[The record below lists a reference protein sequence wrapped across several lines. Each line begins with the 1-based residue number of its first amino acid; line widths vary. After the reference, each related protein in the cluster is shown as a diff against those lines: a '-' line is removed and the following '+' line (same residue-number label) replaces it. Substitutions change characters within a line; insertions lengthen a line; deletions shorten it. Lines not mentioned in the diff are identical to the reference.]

1 MRLTR
6 IGGSRS
12 LVAVGHKWPK
22 LQLGRMRPSC
32 CPSYRPSYRPSC
44 RSCLDVDNKNLVVE
58 LAGLGQAVCG

>member
-12 LVAVGHKWPK
+12 LVAVGRKWPK
-22 LQLGRMRPSC
+22 LQLGRMRLSC
-32 CPSYRPSYRPSC
+32 C
-44 RSCLDVDNKNLVVE
+44 SCLDVDNKNLVVE

>member
-1 MRLTR
+1 MWLTR

-32 CPSYRPSYRPSC
+32 CPSYRNY
-44 RSCLDVDNKNLVVE
+44 LDVDNKNLVVE

>member
-12 LVAVGHKWPK
+12 LVAVGRKWPK
-22 LQLGRMRPSC
+22 LLLGRMRPSC
-32 CPSYRPSYRPSC
+32 CPSY

>member
-1 MRLTR
+1 MWLTR

-12 LVAVGHKWPK
+12 LVAVGRKWPK
-22 LQLGRMRPSC
+22 LLLGRMRPSC
-32 CPSYRPSYRPSC
+32 CPSYRPSY